1 MELTSYIILGAALL
15 VIAVL
20 VMVIIR
26 KDAQVRT
33 AEALRKSDAEAN
45 EKAWNTAKN
54 MVNQIGGQWDWS
66 LVPQMAC
73 QHSSIIK
80 KSRSFSPC

>member
-1 MELTSYIILGAALL
+1 MELTSYIILGVAVL
-15 VIAVL
+15 VIVVL

-45 EKAWNTAKN
+45 
-54 MVNQIGGQWDWS
+54 
-66 LVPQMAC
+66 
-73 QHSSIIK
+73 
-80 KSRSFSPC
+80 